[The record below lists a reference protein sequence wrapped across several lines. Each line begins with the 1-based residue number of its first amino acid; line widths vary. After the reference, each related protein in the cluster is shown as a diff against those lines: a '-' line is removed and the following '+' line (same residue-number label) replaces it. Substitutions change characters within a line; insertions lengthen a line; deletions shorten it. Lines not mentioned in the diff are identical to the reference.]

1 MHLLCTK
8 ADLITIQGKVE
19 KFDIVEQCT
28 QERQNTKWR
37 FKLITNVTI
46 FAALLKNIPMG
57 CPDSVLPEPLLKN
70 TSVNCLLSDKD
81 KQPYKDHLCL
91 FRALTMYL
99 HGHSN
104 LDAHTSQLFTEFIS
118 KSGYDPKNFLGV
130 AIDDL
135 PLVEEIVERN
145 IFIYDFDIQEGEYV
159 GDIFKCFRCPS
170 CDCFFNRSDNFNRH
184 LMSCK
189 DRVRHIY
196 PKNVYTL
203 RETLFEKLEG
213 FNIPVSK
220 DNTLFNNLAIFDF
233 ESICVPSDELK
244 ATQTTTW
251 IGKHVPISVSI
262 SSNLI
267 DEPIFLYNKDPQKLI
282 IDFVIKLE
290 LLAEKSKLKMRTKFQ
305 DVERVVNERMS
316 KIFQEL
322 NERCQNLPTE
332 NFEYEDESIEDTE
345 ETDMSTQFLR
355 MQKNQLIDLKQNLER
370 YVNTLPVFGFNSGR
384 YDLNL
389 IKSYLIPYLINDK
402 EAEPIV
408 IKKANDFISF
418 KFGDIQFLDIMKFLG
433 GATSLDSFLKAYKAS
448 ETKGFFPYEW
458 FDSPDKLE
466 SEELPPYEAFF
477 SKLRNNNP
485 LDKDFKDYQNLK
497 SSGLDE
503 QQALKKLQIRSV
515 PASGWDNY
523 KYLQEIWQKHGMTTF
538 KDFLQWYNN
547 KDVVPTLEAM
557 QKMVQFYHQKEID
570 MLETRM
576 YSSKSG
582 KYFSSQINQ

>member
-1 MHLLCTK
+1 MADLNKILEEEGEDGEKLKEELSACQHFLVDTEMENGRHKIFNFQMSKLDTKIINEKLEEVFNKLDSAAKINIALGFILRNVETGEYRYYYAHENNTLFEKSHLLCTK

-28 QERQNTKWR
+28 QARQNTKVEVQVDHKCYY
-37 FKLITNVTI
+37 FCCTTE
-46 FAALLKNIPMG
+46 KNIPMG

-70 TSVNCLLSDKD
+70 HSVNCLLSDKN

-145 IFIYDFDIQEGEYV
+145 IFIYDFDIQEGEFV
-159 GDIFKCFRCPS
+159 GELARRIIGKFEKTVKLLRFNNHIIHTNDIDSFFRCFRCPS

-290 LLAEKSKLKMRTKFQ
+290 LLAEKSKLEMRTKFQ

-322 NERCQNLPTE
+322 NERCRNLPTE
-332 NFEYEDESIEDTE
+332 NFEYEDECIEDTE

-389 IKSYLIPYLINDK
+389 IKSYLIPYLIDDK
-402 EAEPIV
+402 EAEPMV
-408 IKKANDFISF
+408 IKKANNFIFF

-433 GATSLDSFLKAYKAS
+433 GATSLDSFL
-448 ETKGFFPYEW
+448 
-458 FDSPDKLE
+458 
-466 SEELPPYEAFF
+466 
-477 SKLRNNNP
+477 
-485 LDKDFKDYQNLK
+485 
-497 SSGLDE
+497 
-503 QQALKKLQIRSV
+503 
-515 PASGWDNY
+515 
-523 KYLQEIWQKHGMTTF
+523 
-538 KDFLQWYNN
+538 
-547 KDVVPTLEAM
+547 
-557 QKMVQFYHQKEID
+557 
-570 MLETRM
+570 
-576 YSSKSG
+576 
-582 KYFSSQINQ
+582 